1 MTSIIGGFRPAVKEA
16 WGQQADPVRS
26 HVRLMNALSGA
37 LSKCS
42 CELGVISLAPGT
54 RVAPSAHFGSE
65 ILSPSPV
72 PKPGLSLTPNSR
84 GRVSSES
91 CQAPTSSAYSL
102 VRTWT
107 SERRW
112 SPPAVLGSDKLP
124 SMSAPTPHP
133 APPDTRDRKP
143 CLSANAFIMC
153 RLGVRLGSENRL
165 FAALCFF

>member
-1 MTSIIGGFRPAVKEA
+1 MTSIIGGFRPAVKGA

-42 CELGVISLAPGT
+42 CELGVISLVPGT

-72 PKPGLSLTPNSR
+72 PKPGLSLAPNTR
-84 GRVSSES
+84 GRVCSES
-91 CQAPTSSAYSL
+91 CQAPTSCTYAL
-102 VRTWT
+102 VRTRT

-112 SPPAVLGSDKLP
+112 PPQAVLGSDKLP
-124 SMSAPTPHP
+124 SMSAPSPRPP
-133 APPDTRDRKP
+133 APPPSPARH
-143 CLSANAFIMC
+143 S
-153 RLGVRLGSENRL
+153 GSQ
-165 FAALCFF
+165 ALLEC

>member
-1 MTSIIGGFRPAVKEA
+1 MTSIIGGFRPAVKGA

-72 PKPGLSLTPNSR
+72 PKPGHLHSYFLPSLQCHSLSYDWLPSPSCSCPDIKKQNHLLVQHHLLSLFLQTV
-84 GRVSSES
+84 GSSS
-91 CQAPTSSAYSL
+91 HPSLRAP
-102 VRTWT
+102 
-107 SERRW
+107 
-112 SPPAVLGSDKLP
+112 
-124 SMSAPTPHP
+124 
-133 APPDTRDRKP
+133 
-143 CLSANAFIMC
+143 
-153 RLGVRLGSENRL
+153 
-165 FAALCFF
+165 

>member
-1 MTSIIGGFRPAVKEA
+1 MTSIIGGFRPAVKGA
-16 WGQQADPVRS
+16 GGQQADPVRS

-72 PKPGLSLTPNSR
+72 PKPGLSLAPNTG
-84 GRVSSES
+84 GRVCSES
-91 CQAPTSSAYSL
+91 CQAPTWCAHAL
-102 VRTWT
+102 VRTRT

-112 SPPAVLGSDKLP
+112 PQRAVLGSDKLP
-124 SMSAPTPHP
+124 LMSPLPRP
-133 APPDTRDRKP
+133 ALRIAS
-143 CLSANAFIMC
+143 LA
-153 RLGVRLGSENRL
+153 
-165 FAALCFF
+165 

>member
-1 MTSIIGGFRPAVKEA
+1 MTSIIGGFRPAVKGA

-26 HVRLMNALSGA
+26 HVRLMNALSAA

-42 CELGVISLAPGT
+42 YELGVISLAPGT

-72 PKPGLSLTPNSR
+72 PKPGLSLAPNTR
-84 GRVSSES
+84 GRVCSES
-91 CQAPTSSAYSL
+91 CQAPTSCAYAL
-102 VRTWT
+102 VRTRT

-112 SPPAVLGSDKLP
+112 PPQAVLGSDKLP
-124 SMSAPTPHP
+124 SMSAPPRP
-133 APPDTRDRKP
+133 LPPGTRDRKP

-153 RLGVRLGSENRL
+153 HLGVRLGSENRL